1 MRVAECFRPIRAW
14 APRGYGFLYKRL
26 LGEYYG
32 SFRSDPEVK
41 QRLEQRNRVIRDR
54 YLGAYVCV
62 DLGDWA
68 GREHYFKGIY
78 YDRTVPLLVDRIFS
92 GGRGTFIDV
101 GANRGM
107 HTLYAARSLQ
117 RGGRVYSFEPNPE
130 TFEVLKAHLVMNR
143 IRNCVPVQAGLAD
156 SRAELSLNLFADDHS
171 GTCSFV
177 PSAEVART
185 VKVPV
190 LALDETLDPDSLE
203 GPVFVKIDVEGF
215 EHRAAKGMPRLLGRP
230 DVTVLCEVT
239 DEWLRA
245 AGSSA
250 EGLVGYM
257 RSLGYELQFPEIRY
271 DYWVRERLEMTALGS
286 APQLQQFDAVFT
298 RKR

>member
-1 MRVAECFRPIRAW
+1 MRMAEFFRPIRAW
-14 APRGYGFLYKRL
+14 APRGYGYLYKRL
-26 LGEYYG
+26 MGEYYG
-32 SFRSDPEVK
+32 SFRSDPDIK
-41 QRLEQRNRVIRDR
+41 QRHKVIRDR

-78 YDRTVPLLVDRIFS
+78 YDRTVPLLIDRIFPE
-92 GGRGTFIDV
+92 GRGTFIDV
-101 GANRGM
+101 GANRGL
-107 HTLYAARSLQ
+107 HALYAARALQ
-117 RGGRVYSFEPNPE
+117 RAGRVYAFEPNPE

-143 IRNCVPVQAGLAD
+143 LRNCVPVQAGLAD
-156 SRAELSLNLFADDHS
+156 AKAELLLNLFADDHS

-177 PSAEVART
+177 ASAEVVST
-185 VKVPV
+185 VAVPV
-190 LALDETLDPDSLE
+190 LVLDEALAPASLE

-215 EHRAAKGMPRLLGRP
+215 EHRALKGMPRLLDRP

-250 EGLVGYM
+250 DALVGDM
-257 RSLGYELQFPEIRY
+257 QSRGYELQFPEIRY
-271 DYWVRERLEMTALGS
+271 DYLVRERLALKSLVS
-286 APQLQQFDAVFT
+286 APKLQQFDAVFAG
-298 RKR
+298 KR